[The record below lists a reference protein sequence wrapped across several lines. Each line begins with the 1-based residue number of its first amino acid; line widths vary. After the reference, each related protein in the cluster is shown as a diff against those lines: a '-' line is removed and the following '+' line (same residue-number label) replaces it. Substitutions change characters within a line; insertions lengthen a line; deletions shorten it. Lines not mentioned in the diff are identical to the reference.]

1 MEAEIKLFGQK
12 IKEFRK
18 KNGYTQEKLAEMI
31 DVDYQTI
38 SRIETG
44 YYFTSFENLTKL
56 AKALNVT
63 VEYLVTG
70 ENANKKSVSSKK
82 NIEDELLSL
91 SPQTK
96 HFIETVIH
104 LFTSYEGK

>member
-1 MEAEIKLFGQK
+1 MESKIKLFGQK

-18 KNGYTQEKLAEMI
+18 KRRLTQEQLAEII

-56 AKALNVT
+56 ADALNVEIKDFFDFKT
-63 VEYLVTG
+63 D
-70 ENANKKSVSSKK
+70 ENTEK
-82 NIEDELLSL
+82 IQDELSECIKKMSAEKLKKLS
-91 SPQTK
+91 K
-96 HFIETVIH
+96 FIKEF
-104 LFTSYEGK
+104 L

>member
-1 MEAEIKLFGQK
+1 MESKIKLFGQK

-18 KNGYTQEKLAEMI
+18 KRRLTQEQLAEII

-56 AKALNVT
+56 ADALNV
-63 VEYLVTG
+63 EIKDFFDFEAD
-70 ENANKKSVSSKK
+70 ENTEKIQKELSECIKKMSAEKLKKLSK
-82 NIEDELLSL
+82 
-91 SPQTK
+91 
-96 HFIETVIH
+96 FIKEF
-104 LFTSYEGK
+104 L